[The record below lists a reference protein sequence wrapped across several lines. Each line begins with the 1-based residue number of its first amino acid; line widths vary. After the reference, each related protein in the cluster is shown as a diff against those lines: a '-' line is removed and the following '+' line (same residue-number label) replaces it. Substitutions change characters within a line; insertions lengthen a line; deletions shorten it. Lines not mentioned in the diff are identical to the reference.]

1 MDVEQQVA
9 KHYGRTGLTGAILD
23 ALVKSGKDIE
33 KLVAADLSGAD
44 EFHLGWHAATIELA
58 KDLRLSSS
66 MHLLDVGSGI
76 GGPART
82 FADAFGC
89 RVTGVDL
96 TEEFVEAA
104 NDLTRRCGLS
114 GRVSFR
120 HASALALPFDDA
132 CFDAATLVHV
142 GMNIED
148 KAGLFA
154 EVRRALK
161 PDARFGVYDIM
172 RMAEEEIPYPMPW
185 AATPETSF
193 VEPPETYR
201 RLLSA
206 AGFAIEGEENRRD
219 LAVTL
224 GREMRENAAKHGA
237 PPLGLH
243 ILMGPA
249 SQERLGNVM
258 STLQAGTIA
267 PIEIIARAV

>member
-9 KHYGRTGLTGAILD
+9 KHYGRAGLEGAILD
-23 ALVKSGKDIE
+23 AVAKSGKDIE
-33 KLVAADLSGAD
+33 KLAAADLSGAD

-58 KDLRLSSS
+58 KDLGLNSS
-66 MHLLDVGSGI
+66 MHVLDVGSGI

-89 RVTGVDL
+89 LVTGVDL

-114 GRVSFR
+114 DRVSFR
-120 HASALALPFDDA
+120 QASALALPFADA
-132 CFDAATLVHV
+132 SFDATTLVHV
-142 GMNIED
+142 GMNIGD

-154 EVRRALK
+154 EVRRVLR
-161 PDARFGVYDIM
+161 PGARFGVYDIM
-172 RMAEEEIPYPMPW
+172 RLAEDEIPYPMPW

-193 VEPPETYR
+193 VERPETYR

-206 AGFAIEGEENRRD
+206 AGFEIDSEANRRE
-219 LAVTL
+219 LALRL
-224 GREMRENAAKHGA
+224 GREMREKAEKHGA

-258 STLQAGTIA
+258 KTLQAGTIA
-267 PIEIIARAV
+267 PIEMIARAV